1 MNGMFD
7 DIDAVI
13 LSKFKTV
20 CYHFFENI
28 IQKNKKLIYVIVLK
42 TFSTI
47 METIDI
53 FDDDYAGTVFEDID
67 DLDIMSFI
75 NERIRGK
82 TQMIIS
88 NDSYNY
94 HNYYNY
100 YNFKE
105 DNEKNNEKEQNDNK
119 ENVSSNVK
127 YLKNDY
133 YYYLINR
140 LNTLIYV
147 FPNTDM
153 ETLYKIAKVEWNNMY
168 ASPDYFTYIFP

>member
-1 MNGMFD
+1 M
-7 DIDAVI
+7 
-13 LSKFKTV
+13 
-20 CYHFFENI
+20 
-28 IQKNKKLIYVIVLK
+28 
-42 TFSTI
+42 FSTI
-47 METIDI
+47 IMETVDI
-53 FDDDYAGTVFEDID
+53 FEDDYVGTVFEDID

-82 TQMIIS
+82 SQMMIS

-94 HNYYNY
+94 HNYYNC
-100 YNFKE
+100 KE
-105 DNEKNNEKEQNDNK
+105 ENEKQIEKEQNDYN
-119 ENVSSNVK
+119 ENDSSNVK
-127 YLKNDY
+127 YLKKDY
-133 YYYLINR
+133 YYYLMNR

>member
-1 MNGMFD
+1 M
-7 DIDAVI
+7 
-13 LSKFKTV
+13 
-20 CYHFFENI
+20 
-28 IQKNKKLIYVIVLK
+28 
-42 TFSTI
+42 FSTI
-47 METIDI
+47 IMETVDI
-53 FDDDYAGTVFEDID
+53 FEDDYVGTVFEDID

-82 TQMIIS
+82 SQMMIS

-94 HNYYNY
+94 YNY
-100 YNFKE
+100 YNCKE
-105 DNEKNNEKEQNDNK
+105 ENENKVEKEQNDYN
-119 ENVSSNVK
+119 ENDSSNVK
-127 YLKNDY
+127 YLKKDY
-133 YYYLINR
+133 YYYLMNR